1 MLKTSYSNQED
12 IPENMRGAYVLSG
25 GKWILDELDKD
36 HPIVAKRE
44 ELLTENSTQKRKITR
59 LENEKGALESEV
71 LPDGHVAIL
80 KADAELVEK
89 VKPFGTSTEIVTKLT
104 EHKTLKEES
113 ETRRRSDHLTEVAK
127 VLGYTPEAFVRL
139 QGLPD
144 FDIREKDGQK
154 QVIAK
159 VKENG
164 VITEKPA
171 NEFIE
176 SSADIAPFLP
186 ALKTQGNGVRVPGS
200 GSGNGSPNKDVFT
213 RIRER
218 AQQKQ
223 KQSETD
229 LHPFFKTF
237 DGRAAQT
244 GE

>member
-1 MLKTSYSNQED
+1 MLKTSFSNQDE
-12 IPENMRGAYVLSG
+12 IPENLRGAYVLSG

-36 HPIVAKRE
+36 HPVVAKRE
-44 ELLTENSTQKRKITR
+44 ELLTENSSQKRKITR

-89 VKPFGTSTEIVTKLT
+89 VKPFGTSTEIVAKLT
-104 EHKTLKEES
+104 EHQTLKEES
-113 ETRRRSDHLTEVAK
+113 ETRKRSDHLTEVAK
-127 VLGYTPEAFVRL
+127 VLGYEPKAFVL
-139 QGLPD
+139 LPNLPD
-144 FDIREKDGQK
+144 FEIRGEGNDKTA
-154 QVIAK
+154 IAK
-159 VKENG
+159 VKEGN
-164 VITEKPA
+164 VITEKPGK
-171 NEFIE
+171 EFIE
-176 SSADIAPFLP
+176 SAPAYEPLLP
-186 ALKTQGNGVRVPGS
+186 ALRTSGNGVRVPGS

-213 RIRER
+213 RLRER
-218 AQQKQ
+218 SAQKQ

>member
-1 MLKTSYSNQED
+1 MLKTSYSNQDE
-12 IPENMRGAYVLSG
+12 IPENLRGAYVLSG
-25 GKWILDELDKD
+25 GKWIVDELDKD

-44 ELLTENSTQKRKITR
+44 ELLTENSSQKRKITR
-59 LENEKGALESEV
+59 LENEKGTLESEV

-113 ETRRRSDHLTEVAK
+113 ETRKRSDHLTEVAK

-154 QVIAK
+154 QVVAK

-164 VITEKPA
+164 VVTEKPA
-171 NEFIE
+171 TEFIE
-176 SSADIAPFLP
+176 SHADFAPFLP
-186 ALKTQGNGVRVPGS
+186 ALKTSNNGIRVPGS
-200 GSGNGSPNKDVFT
+200 GAGSSAPQKDMFT
-213 RIRER
+213 QIRDR
-218 AQQKQ
+218 AKAKQ

-229 LHPFFKTF
+229 LHPMFKQIP
-237 DGRAAQT
+237 GRVAQT